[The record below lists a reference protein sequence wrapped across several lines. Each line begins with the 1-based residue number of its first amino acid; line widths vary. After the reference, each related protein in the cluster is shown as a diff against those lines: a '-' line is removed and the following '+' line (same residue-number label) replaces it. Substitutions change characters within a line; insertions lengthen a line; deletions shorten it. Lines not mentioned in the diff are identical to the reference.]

1 MSQTK
6 ELTGFEQEEFERL
19 QSEIKRRWLSVE
31 PKISELIALTRE
43 MKSKRLY
50 LARFDTYEEYAQA
63 TFGRT
68 GKALDSF
75 VWREEKK
82 LKAGT
87 CKSPVEKYS
96 KPSTE
101 NLEYVGTETDKEDKP
116 MGARQCGDVEMHKPA
131 PLPVAVAAVRP
142 PVSAAL
148 YNEIHAIVNYC
159 KKAESKE
166 PGIIHFEGY
175 RHLVQML
182 KQLENRV
189 QIILPGMEAMFAADE
204 KGKPR
209 CTSAEAESYCSSIG
223 LPADDGTWFFDKMQ
237 GCGWKNGGE
246 SVKDCFAT
254 IRAWKRAGYMASQ
267 KRAQSNSHGKPPE
280 KHWSLKETEAELGR
294 LNKDQADFE
303 RRSAALRRT
312 K

>member
-1 MSQTK
+1 M
-6 ELTGFEQEEFERL
+6 
-19 QSEIKRRWLSVE
+19 
-31 PKISELIALTRE
+31 
-43 MKSKRLY
+43 M
-50 LARFDTYEEYAQA
+50 
-63 TFGRT
+63 
-68 GKALDSF
+68 
-75 VWREEKK
+75 WREEKK
-82 LKAGT
+82 ARAKAAAAKPQ
-87 CKSPVEKYS
+87 KSLE
-96 KPSTE
+96 TRNA
-101 NLEYVGTETDKEDKP
+101 NLEYVGTEVESEHKP
-116 MGARQCGDVEMHKPA
+116 MSAKQDGDVEYA
-131 PLPVAVAAVRP
+131 ARVPLPVQVAAVRP

-189 QIILPGMEAMFAADE
+189 QIILPGMEAMFAADD
-204 KGKPR
+204 KPKAR
-209 CTSAEAESYCSSIG
+209 CTSSEAESYCSSIG

-267 KRAQSNSHGKPPE
+267 KRAQSNGHSSPE
-280 KHWSLKETEAELGR
+280 KVSAYTLKTQLDAIETKIKRIRHRGTEGPFGLSLDEDDKPEYRSLCDKKKELV
-294 LNKDQADFE
+294 NKI
-303 RRSAALRRT
+303 AALT
-312 K
+312 

>member
-1 MSQTK
+1 
-6 ELTGFEQEEFERL
+6 
-19 QSEIKRRWLSVE
+19 
-31 PKISELIALTRE
+31 
-43 MKSKRLY
+43 
-50 LARFDTYEEYAQA
+50 
-63 TFGRT
+63 
-68 GKALDSF
+68 
-75 VWREEKK
+75 
-82 LKAGT
+82 
-87 CKSPVEKYS
+87 
-96 KPSTE
+96 
-101 NLEYVGTETDKEDKP
+101 
-116 MGARQCGDVEMHKPA
+116 MHKPA
-131 PLPVAVAAVRP
+131 PLPVQVAAVRP

-189 QIILPGMEAMFAADE
+189 QIILPGMEAMFAADD
-204 KGKPR
+204 KPKAR
-209 CTSAEAESYCSSIG
+209 CTSSEAESYCSSIG
-223 LPADDGTWFFDKMQ
+223 LPADDGTWFYDKMQ

-267 KRAQSNSHGKPPE
+267 KRAQSNGHGKPQE
-280 KHWSLKETEAELGR
+280 KHWASKEIDAELAQLRKEEAE
-294 LNKDQADFE
+294 FE
-303 RRSAALRRT
+303 KRSAALRRS